1 MPSIAAMTAVEA
13 DETRKPSA
21 RRCRPVCV
29 GWNCRCFHQHSA
41 LGEQRA
47 ELHLVERQNACGE
60 GCDER
65 GEDGEGVI
73 EVTEATEY
81 NERAM
86 GYWFVPPCSRQRGSQ
101 EQ

>member
-1 MPSIAAMTAVEA
+1 MYYASKYQLNSASKAWAAV
-13 DETRKPSA
+13 
-21 RRCRPVCV
+21 RRHFTLVLFCH
-29 GWNCRCFHQHSA
+29 NCS
-41 LGEQRA
+41 ES
-47 ELHLVERQNACGE
+47 QNACGE

-73 EVTEATEY
+73 EVTEATED